1 MLKQR
6 IITALILAPLVLWG
20 VLKLPNQNLMLV
32 LALVLL
38 VAGHEWVKL
47 AGVTRRFEQGLLL
60 LILALTMA
68 GLGYLSY
75 VHMEWIKWI
84 MAANALWWLVVLVRL
99 RRFTGAEVLQGL
111 NLSQLIEGLIVLVP
125 AWLALVL
132 IQRMP
137 HDGPLL
143 LIFLLLLIWSAD
155 IGAYFSGRRWGRV
168 KLAPRVSPGKT
179 REGVYGGMAGAVV
192 CGVLLAWW
200 RDLELTS
207 YPFAVALCLIT
218 ALVSVV
224 GDLFVSMLKRLRGVK
239 DSGALLPGHGGLLD
253 RIDSLTAA
261 APLFL
266 FGLLLLG
273 ETP

>member
-20 VLKLPNQNLMLV
+20 VLKLPNQYLMLV
-32 LALVLL
+32 LALILL
-38 VAGHEWVKL
+38 VAGYEWVKL

-60 LILALTMA
+60 LMLALTMA

-84 MAANALWWLVVLVRL
+84 MAANALWWLVVLARL

-132 IQRMP
+132 IHRMP

-143 LIFLLLLIWSAD
+143 LVFLLLLIWSAD

-200 RDLELTS
+200 RDWELTN
-207 YPFAVALCLIT
+207 YPFAVALCLVT

>member
-6 IITALILAPLVLWG
+6 LITALILAPIVLWA
-20 VLKLPNQNLMLV
+20 VLIVPNQYLMLL
-32 LALVLL
+32 LALLTL
-38 VAGHEWVKL
+38 VGGYEWVKL
-47 AGVTRRFEQGLLL
+47 AGVTRRLEQWLLL
-60 LILALTMA
+60 LCLALCMA
-68 GLGYLSY
+68 GLAYLSFMRMDW
-75 VHMEWIKWI
+75 VLWI
-84 MAANALWWLVVLVRL
+84 MSANALWWLVVLVRL
-99 RRFTGAEVLQGL
+99 RRFTGAEVLQGV
-111 NLSQLIEGLIVLVP
+111 NPYQLIEGLIVLVP
-125 AWLALVL
+125 AWLALV
-132 IQRMP
+132 IIHRMP
-137 HDGPLL
+137 PDGPVLL
-143 LIFLLLLIWSAD
+143 VFLLLLIWSAD

-179 REGVYGGMAGAVV
+179 REGVYGGMAAAVV
-192 CGVLLAWW
+192 CGLLLAWW
-200 RDLELTS
+200 RDWELTS
-207 YPFAVALCLIT
+207 YPLVLALSLLT

-266 FGLLLLG
+266 LGLILLG